1 MKTTRRIMSIA
12 LSLLL
17 VSGNMAFAQNQ
28 KGLSSKKLTQKV
40 ERTVAKAAQKEKP
53 LSVQYMGEIQREAT
67 KAENKDVLVGIGS
80 AGGFIISTA
89 GVMVSPLCGGATFI
103 PGAIGMVGGIVG
115 IFSTTDDF
123 LPVEDKASLYPEIQ
137 QGLGHDILD
146 RFAVVLVYP
155 PLMKDKNIK
164 KALVEFLNHPR
175 RNYPAT
181 KLSNGQYRFFFMHI
195 SNQMYSQQVWVDID
209 AKSRLIFVKSETI
222 STKNRDRKGHIIR
235 GPKYSK
241 S

>member
-1 MKTTRRIMSIA
+1 MKTTRRIMTIA

-80 AGGFIISTA
+80 AGGFIISMA
-89 GVMVSPLCGGATFI
+89 GVMVSPLCGGATLI
-103 PGAIGMVGGIVG
+103 PGAMGMAGSTVG

-123 LPVEDKASLYPEIQ
+123 LPVEDIAILYPKIQ
-137 QGLGHDILD
+137 QALEHDILD

-181 KLSNGQYRFFFMHI
+181 KLSNGQYRFFFMRV

-209 AKSRLIFVKSETI
+209 AKSRLIFVRSESI
-222 STKNRDRKGHIIR
+222 STENRDRGYIIR

-241 S
+241 L